1 MFRTV
6 MLCCMC
12 ISVCACKSESLFN
25 YSDEERIAVL
35 ERRCR
40 ESAKETITEKSADGS
55 VLLNEVGAFGL
66 LKDAESKPVFKK
78 FDEPIGAA
86 NLPALDLEYR
96 PGYLLRNLMGGNG
109 RLLEVVYNT
118 NETGVDGPGTPR
130 ECRKTHY
137 VTVRTQEESEATFL
151 HKCEPNRTIESISGV
166 RYYIGIEYG
175 ELDDYEIR
183 PFIFYVK
190 DRTNGRVLAEQRS
203 YQLLMG
209 SMKSKNNRVFHGWA
223 SSQGVRNCQLTPP
236 DQLVKRVFW

>member
-1 MFRTV
+1 
-6 MLCCMC
+6 MC
-12 ISVCACKSESLFN
+12 VSVCACN

-55 VLLNEVGAFGL
+55 VLLSEDVAIWGLAGL

-96 PGYLLRNLMGGNG
+96 PGFLLRKLMEGNG
-109 RLLEVVYNT
+109 RLREVVYHT
-118 NETGVDGPGTPR
+118 NKTGVDGPETPR

-137 VTVRTQEESEATFL
+137 VTVRTHEESEATFL
-151 HKCEPNRTIESISGV
+151 HKCEPNRITELDEGV
-166 RYYIGIEYG
+166 RYYIGIGYG

-183 PFIFYVK
+183 SFVFYVK

-223 SSQGVRNCQLTPP
+223 SSQGVRNCRLTPP